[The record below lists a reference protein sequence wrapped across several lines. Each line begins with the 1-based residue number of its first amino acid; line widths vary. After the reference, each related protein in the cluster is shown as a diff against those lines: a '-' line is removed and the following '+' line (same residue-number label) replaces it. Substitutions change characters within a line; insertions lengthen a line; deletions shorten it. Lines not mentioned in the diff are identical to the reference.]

1 MKIGDKVRFLSE
13 TGGGVIA
20 GFKGNKIVLV
30 EDADGFQIPT
40 AINEVVVVDSDDY
53 SIAKVA
59 DAAMKSRQTTTDGR
73 SIRQM
78 MKDGMDEPVDA
89 TPDDYDP
96 SEREI
101 TFEKQ
106 PEERKG
112 GNQLSAYLAFV
123 PMDAKSLTSTRFETY
138 FVNDSNYTLFF
149 TYLKAEGASWTLA
162 ASAEVE
168 PNTKQ
173 FVEEFGHEDLP
184 SFDRVALQIVAYKKQ
199 KPFAIKPPVDVQ
211 FRIDTVKFY
220 KLHAFQ
226 ENDFFEQPAL
236 LYTLVEK
243 DKPARPLVI
252 DARQLKEELY
262 GRTGYT
268 ASDKKGDEEASSYVR
283 RYENG
288 HHKGNPFIIKHRGD
302 EDVVVVDLH
311 ADALLDNTDGMGP
324 ADILNYQLKKFHE
337 ALDQYA
343 GKKGQRIVFIHGKGA
358 GVLRRALI
366 NELTYRYK
374 KYTYQDASFQE
385 YGYGATQVTIK

>member
-262 GRTGYT
+262 GRTGST
-268 ASDKKGDEEASSYVR
+268 ASGKKGDEEASSYVR

>member
-1 MKIGDKVRFLSE
+1 MRFLSE

-262 GRTGYT
+262 GRTGST

-324 ADILNYQLKKFHE
+324 ANILNYQLKKFHE

>member
-1 MKIGDKVRFLSE
+1 MRFLSE

>member
-1 MKIGDKVRFLSE
+1 MRFLSE

-262 GRTGYT
+262 GRTGST
-268 ASDKKGDEEASSYVR
+268 ASDKRGDEEASSYVR

>member
-262 GRTGYT
+262 GRTGST
-268 ASDKKGDEEASSYVR
+268 ASDKRGDEEASSYVR

>member
-262 GRTGYT
+262 GRTGST

>member
-1 MKIGDKVRFLSE
+1 MRFLSE

-173 FVEEFGHEDLP
+173 FIEEFGHEDLP

-262 GRTGYT
+262 GRTGST

>member
-1 MKIGDKVRFLSE
+1 MRFLSE

-262 GRTGYT
+262 GRTGST
-268 ASDKKGDEEASSYVR
+268 ASDKKGDEEARSYVR

>member
-1 MKIGDKVRFLSE
+1 M
-13 TGGGVIA
+13 
-20 GFKGNKIVLV
+20 N
-30 EDADGFQIPT
+30 
-40 AINEVVVVDSDDY
+40 Y
-53 SIAKVA
+53 
-59 DAAMKSRQTTTDGR
+59 
-73 SIRQM
+73 
-78 MKDGMDEPVDA
+78 
-89 TPDDYDP
+89 
-96 SEREI
+96 
-101 TFEKQ
+101 
-106 PEERKG
+106 
-112 GNQLSAYLAFV
+112 
-123 PMDAKSLTSTRFETY
+123 FETQ
-138 FVNDSNYTLFF
+138 DILFELPL
-149 TYLKAEGASWTLA
+149 TC
-162 ASAEVE
+162 
-168 PNTKQ
+168 KQ

-262 GRTGYT
+262 GRTGST

-366 NELTYRYK
+366 KELTYRYK

>member
-1 MKIGDKVRFLSE
+1 MRFLSE

-252 DARQLKEELY
+252 GARQLKEELY
-262 GRTGYT
+262 GRTGST
-268 ASDKKGDEEASSYVR
+268 ASDKRGDEEASSYVR

>member
-1 MKIGDKVRFLSE
+1 MRFLSE

-89 TPDDYDP
+89 TPDDYAP

>member
-1 MKIGDKVRFLSE
+1 MRFLSE

-262 GRTGYT
+262 GRTGST
-268 ASDKKGDEEASSYVR
+268 ASGKKGDEEASSYVR

>member
-59 DAAMKSRQTTTDGR
+59 DAAMNSRQTTTDGR

-262 GRTGYT
+262 GRTGST

>member
-1 MKIGDKVRFLSE
+1 MRFLSE

-220 KLHAFQ
+220 KFHAFQ
-226 ENDFFEQPAL
+226 ENEFFEQPAL

-243 DKPARPLVI
+243 DKPACPLVI

-262 GRTGYT
+262 GRTGST